1 MKKLFLSLI
10 LLAAFITA
18 HAGNYPFEVKIS
30 GSGTKN
36 LVFIP
41 GFGCSGE
48 VWNETVKKF
57 EGGYKCYVLT
67 MPGFAGVAPQAA
79 PDVKSWV
86 NAIADYIEKEKLDK
100 PIVIG
105 HSLGGIMAQWLAADH
120 PASAGKIVVVDALPC
135 LPAFSNPA
143 FKANDAPDCSSFTT
157 AYMQM
162 SDQQF
167 TQMQRRSV
175 ASLVADTSM
184 INTITQWNIKSDKNT
199 LGLVFCQLMNTD
211 LREKIS
217 AVSCPSLVLL
227 EANFK
232 GMSDAVSE
240 QYKNMKNARLVY
252 ATKGLHF
259 IMYDD
264 KDWYFQQLE
273 SFLQQ
278 AQ

>member
-1 MKKLFLSLI
+1 MKKIFLSLI

-30 GSGTKN
+30 GSGTKS

-57 EGGYKCYVLT
+57 EADHKCYVLT
-67 MPGFAGVAPQAA
+67 MPGFSGVAPQAA

-86 NAIADYIEKEKLDK
+86 DAIADYIEKEKLDK

-120 PASAGKIVVVDALPC
+120 PVSVGKIVVVDALPC

-143 FKANDAPDCSSFTT
+143 FKASGAPDCSSFTT

-162 SDQQF
+162 NDQQF
-167 TQMQRRSV
+167 AQMQKRSV

-184 INTITQWNIKSDKNT
+184 ITTITQWNVKSDKNT

-227 EANFK
+227 ESNFK

-240 QYKNMKNARLVY
+240 QYKNMKNAQLVY

-264 KDWYFQQLE
+264 KDWYFQQLK
-273 SFLQQ
+273 SFLQ
-278 AQ
+278 